1 MPRRSASSTHSGM
14 FFGAGAIGSIRAI
27 GVSRSYTITVSPLR
41 TRARYSE
48 SRSRNSEILAFFM
61 TPL

>member
-1 MPRRSASSTHSGM
+1 
-14 FFGAGAIGSIRAI
+14 
-27 GVSRSYTITVSPLR
+27 LR